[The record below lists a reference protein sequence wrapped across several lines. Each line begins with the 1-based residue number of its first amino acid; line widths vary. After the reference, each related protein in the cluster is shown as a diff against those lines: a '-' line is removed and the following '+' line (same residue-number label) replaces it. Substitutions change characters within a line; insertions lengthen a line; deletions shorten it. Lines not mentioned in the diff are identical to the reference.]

1 MSLLSCEVSSLYT
14 HVVLS
19 PVFGIYCVMVLF
31 QESACEHAIG
41 QPSFMESGQ
50 CLEDRQG
57 AKVTQEL
64 CLPSTKQAAKQISA
78 AVKRTGHTSVYI
90 ATDAHPDFTQ
100 LQAALGSKVGE
111 GGEEVEGGGEEV
123 EGGGEEVEGGGEEVE
138 GGGEEVEGGGEEVEG
153 GGEEVEGGGEEV
165 EGGGEEVEGG
175 GEEVEGGG
183 EEVEGGRE
191 EVEGG
196 GEEVEGGGEEVE
208 GGGEEV
214 EGGGEEVEGGGEE
227 VEGGGEEV
235 EGGGEEV
242 EGGGRRWKGE
252 ERRWKGEGRRI
263 GKGWE
268 EDREGEEVGGEE
280 RWRERDRVSVSLHE
294 HVCTLCVRFSTY
306 INVRYQQRVRTCIR
320 VCVRFSAP
328 LCLCE

>member
-78 AVKRTGHTSVYI
+78 AVRRTGHTSVYI

-111 GGEEVEGGGEEV
+111 GGEEVEGGGEEA
-123 EGGGEEVEGGGEEVE
+123 EGEGRRRKGEGRRRKGEGRRQKGEGRRQKGE
-138 GGGEEVEGGGEEVEG
+138 GRRRKGE
-153 GGEEVEGGGEEV
+153 
-165 EGGGEEVEGG
+165 
-175 GEEVEGGG
+175 
-183 EEVEGGRE
+183 
-191 EVEGG
+191 
-196 GEEVEGGGEEVE
+196 
-208 GGGEEV
+208 
-214 EGGGEEVEGGGEE
+214 
-227 VEGGGEEV
+227 
-235 EGGGEEV
+235 
-242 EGGGRRWKGE
+242 GRRWKGNM
-252 ERRWKGEGRRI
+252 
-263 GKGWE
+263 WE
-268 EDREGEEVGGEE
+268 EDREGEGGRRKGEGRRRKGEGRRRKGEGRRWKGNMWEEDREGEGGRRIGKGRRWDGEE
-280 RWRERDRVSVSLHE
+280 RWRESDRVYHCMSM
-294 HVCTLCVRFSTY
+294 CVRFVLGFLR
-306 INVRYQQRVRTCIR
+306 I
-320 VCVRFSAP
+320 
-328 LCLCE
+328 